1 MVVEPNILWQ
11 RRKQISF
18 PKLYVVKHLN
28 QSKQVYIKT
37 QIDPIQQKPFVLSP
51 NLEIDLYIF
60 EIIMWKM

>member
-1 MVVEPNILWQ
+1 M
-11 RRKQISF
+11 
-18 PKLYVVKHLN
+18 VKHLN
-28 QSKQVYIKT
+28 QSKQVDIKT